1 MIRQHVSNAQVDI
14 TNIWVSV
21 ILCALLDITAV
32 CYCVSPVAAYVSN
45 VWTVRIAHCVDQ
57 IPSRVVFSVSVMNL
71 VAGSMMLA
79 VICVK
84 DAKI

>member
-1 MIRQHVSNAQVDI
+1 MHQHVSNVQVDI

-21 ILCALLDITAV
+21 ILCAQLDITAI
-32 CYCVSPVAAYVSN
+32 CYCVIPVAAYVSN

-57 IPSRVVFSVSVMNL
+57 IPSRVVFSVYVMNL
-71 VAGSMMLA
+71 VAGSMLLT

-84 DAKI
+84 DAKL